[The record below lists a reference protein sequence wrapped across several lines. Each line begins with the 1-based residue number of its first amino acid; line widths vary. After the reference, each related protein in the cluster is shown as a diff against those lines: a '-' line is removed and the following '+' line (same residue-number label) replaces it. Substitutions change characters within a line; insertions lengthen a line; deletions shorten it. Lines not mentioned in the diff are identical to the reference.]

1 MVTRLISEENFK
13 ALAGM
18 MSEKVRQWFV
28 ICLQLDR
35 YTVRQD
41 VTVFLKTIYLT
52 T

>member
-1 MVTRLISEENFK
+1 MVTRLISEEDFK

-28 ICLQLDR
+28 ICFQLDR

-41 VTVFLKTIYLT
+41 VTAFLKTYLT